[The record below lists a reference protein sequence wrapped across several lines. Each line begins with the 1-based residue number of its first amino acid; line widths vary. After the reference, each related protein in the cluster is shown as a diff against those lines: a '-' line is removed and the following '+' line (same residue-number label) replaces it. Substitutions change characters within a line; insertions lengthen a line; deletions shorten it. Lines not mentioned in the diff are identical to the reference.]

1 MVVTKRRFRNKNLF
15 RLSSLIAAQFIYL
28 LSIYL
33 FLTLTLSNFIET
45 EDTEREESEL
55 LEEEK
60 VKMSRYSTD

>member
-15 RLSSLIAAQFIYL
+15 RLSSLIAALFIYL

>member
-45 EDTEREESEL
+45 EDTERVEREL

>member
-1 MVVTKRRFRNKNLF
+1 MVVPKRRFRNKNLF
-15 RLSSLIAAQFIYL
+15 RLSSLIAALFIYL

-45 EDTEREESEL
+45 EDTGRVEGEL

-60 VKMSRYSTD
+60 VKMSIK